1 MAHISNLINRFD
13 RSTSTKKGKS
23 TENLP
28 ISEKIVEDLRENL
41 EHDFQ
46 FYLTGWSDCTQSKCN
61 VDIFITILRPS
72 WNKYY

>member
-46 FYLTGWSDCTQSKCN
+46 FCLTGWSDCTQSKCN